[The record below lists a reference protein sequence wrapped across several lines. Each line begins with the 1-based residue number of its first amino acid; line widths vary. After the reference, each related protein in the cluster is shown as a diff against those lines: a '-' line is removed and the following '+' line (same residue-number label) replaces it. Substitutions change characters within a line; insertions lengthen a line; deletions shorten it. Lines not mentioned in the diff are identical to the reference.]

1 MKRATGL
8 VIGAA
13 LVATALLP
21 FASLCAFAQPR
32 PTPPD
37 LPSTE
42 IARQSIDQD
51 PAVVEAR
58 RALIAARHGAAALR
72 AGSQEWTTK
81 LSAQR
86 RRYDTGGNSNE
97 WTASLERTIRIGGKA
112 GIDAQLGETELIIGQ
127 ARIGEARHE
136 AARALVTLWI
146 DALAARR
153 QRELWAEQLVFAQ
166 ASHQAV
172 DKRRKAGDASMLDLN
187 VARADLIEVQR
198 QLSAATS
205 AEAKAKAKLAVRFPM
220 LTCELPPLAEP
231 LALDMSLAQWRERIL
246 AESDPIKIAEGLLTR
261 AELSAARANAER
273 IPDPTL
279 GVYTASEAFRNERII
294 GLSVSIPLSGTYRS
308 ERAQQA
314 LQEADAARAR
324 LERQKRDEVAEILEM
339 FTDATGGLERW
350 RLALQALAIT
360 RDNARLMQR
369 AYTLGEADLQ
379 TLLLARRQALDASTA
394 TEQARVDALR
404 SHYRLLLDAHLIWAM
419 EED

>member
-1 MKRATGL
+1 MKRTTGP

-13 LVATALLP
+13 LVATLLP
-21 FASLCAFAQPR
+21 LASLCATAQPR

-37 LPSTE
+37 LPPTE
-42 IARQSIDQD
+42 LARQSIDQD

-58 RALIAARHGAAALR
+58 RALIAARRGAAALR
-72 AGSQEWTTK
+72 AGSHEWTTK

-97 WTASLERTIRIGGKA
+97 WVASLERTIRIGGKA
-112 GIDAQLGETELIIGQ
+112 GIDAQLGEAELIVGQ

-153 QRELWAEQLVFAQ
+153 QRVLWVEQLDFAQ
-166 ASHQAV
+166 ASHQSV

-205 AEAKAKAKLAVRFPM
+205 AEAKAKAKLVVRFPT
-220 LTCELPPLAEP
+220 LTGEPPPLAEP
-231 LALDMSLAQWRERIL
+231 MALDMSLAQWRERIL
-246 AESDPIKIAEGLLTR
+246 AESDPIKIAAGLLTM
-261 AELSAARANAER
+261 AELSATRAKSER

-324 LERQKRDEVAEILEM
+324 LERQKRDEEAEILEA
-339 FTDATGGLERW
+339 FTDATGGLDRW
-350 RLALQALAIT
+350 HLALQALAIT

-404 SHYRLLLDAHLIWAM
+404 SHYRLLLDAHLIWAL